1 MNDPADRTV
10 TAQFKQSTVYNVSI
24 RKEAETTGTGESYT
38 TTVVFSATVGS
49 PNVGNP
55 SVSFTIYG
63 TEKQWTENN
72 GIITWE
78 QTGKISVSDNK
89 AIVEDW
95 CEGTNDQYS
104 YRTVSWTG
112 YSVTVD
118 GHAVT
123 SSDYASSTFEVDYNH
138 AFELMHEA
146 AITIETLYACVH
158 TLDNINIERS

>member
-104 YRTVSWTG
+104 YSTVSWTG

-123 SSDYASSTFEVDYNH
+123 SSDYASSTFEVDG
-138 AFELMHEA
+138 
-146 AITIETLYACVH
+146 VK
-158 TLDNINIERS
+158 INVSVSTVSI